1 MKASEFKELIKE
13 AVREVVKE
21 ELKGIKIA
29 LKEHN
34 NILQPYKKIG
44 VSITPSSPP
53 KNPYVATGLPIEER
67 MYNQQIPTHTE
78 RKDHTNY
85 QTTGNPLIDLL
96 NETKYNTS
104 AEDWQNFGGF
114 NSSQAQGYSSPQN
127 INSEPAVGTVG
138 DMLQTAPKTN
148 DINAISIDVVPNFS
162 NLMGELK
169 NRGQI

>member
-21 ELKGIKIA
+21 ELKGIKFA

-34 NILQPYKKIG
+34 NILQPYKKVGGFTAPNYSEIN
-44 VSITPSSPP
+44 SQKSLISKINSQP
-53 KNPYVATGLPIEER
+53 
-67 MYNQQIPTHTE
+67 IPTHTE

>member
-44 VSITPSSPP
+44 GFTAPNYAEINSQPSPYI
-53 KNPYVATGLPIEER
+53 KNGLPIED
-67 MYNQQIPTHTE
+67 IKHTQ
-78 RKDHTNY
+78 Y
-85 QTTGNPLIDLL
+85 QNTGNPLIDLL

-114 NSSQAQGYSSPQN
+114 NSSQAQGYYSPQN